1 MSYQSY
7 LVQLRLSH
15 AARELI
21 ETEHTITTIA
31 FDCGFSGSAP
41 FARAFKDFYKMS
53 ASEWRSK
60 GHLEESNMG
69 KMESNKSKTIS
80 KKKRAE
86 LKRMINRS

>member
-31 FDCGFSGSAP
+31 FDCGFNNLGNFNRLFKANYGKTPSA
-41 FARAFKDFYKMS
+41 FR
-53 ASEWRSK
+53 RV
-60 GHLEESNMG
+60 
-69 KMESNKSKTIS
+69 
-80 KKKRAE
+80 
-86 LKRMINRS
+86 